1 MLRPMRAQ
9 RCVSV
14 LVVLGVTIVA
24 ACGPGP
30 RREPGDGDGSADGG
44 ATGDGSNGST
54 EGTTYVFAHTATEL
68 YKVDPDTYEVTL
80 VDEFDWP
87 SSDDEMTDLAIDK
100 TGRMIGLSFG
110 AVYNVDP
117 VTAKATRLS
126 YTTGGQF
133 NGMSFVP
140 ADMVGRT
147 GDDVLVATRNED
159 GQVFEINPATG
170 DINSIGDM
178 GNAYVSSGDL
188 CAVAGFGTAQTVDGG
203 ASDMLV
209 KLAPPNFTA
218 QPTPSSTGYGD
229 IWGVAFWKN
238 KVFGFTEGGVFILV
252 DPTTGTGST
261 VKTGGPRW
269 WGAAVT
275 TVAPV
280 VQ

>member
-1 MLRPMRAQ
+1 MLRPMRAPQ
-9 RCVSV
+9 CVSV
-14 LVVLGVTIVA
+14 LAVLVSVSVA

-30 RREPGDGDGSADGG
+30 RQNPGDDDGNADGG
-44 ATGDGSNGST
+44 PTGDGSGGST
-54 EGTTYVFAHTATEL
+54 EGTTYVFAHTSTEL
-68 YKVDPDTYEVTL
+68 YKVDPDSYDITL
-80 VDEFDWP
+80 VAEFDWP
-87 SSDDEMTDLAIDK
+87 GIGDEMTDLAIDK

-117 VTAKATRLS
+117 LTAKATRLS

-159 GQVFEINPATG
+159 GQVFEVNPATG
-170 DINSIGDM
+170 DISSIGDM
-178 GNAYVSSGDL
+178 GQYVSSGDL
-188 CAVAGFGTAQTVDGG
+188 CAVVGFGTAQTVEGSS
-203 ASDMLV
+203 SDVLV
-209 KLAPPNFTA
+209 KLAPPTFTA
-218 QPTPSSTGYGD
+218 QPAPGATGFGD

-238 KVFGFTEGGVFILV
+238 KVFGFTDGGQFILV
-252 DPTTGTGST
+252 DPATGAGT
-261 VKTGGPRW
+261 VVKSGGPRW